1 MRSFF
6 SLRATWRTGAIV
18 AALVAVVVGVAWAHA
33 SLVRSDPPKDARLDR
48 PPTLLRLEFS
58 EAVVPRTSRVELVA
72 PDSQRIGVALRG
84 DTADSKVLLAEVP
97 PLPVAGQYRVEWRL
111 VGSDGHAVTGQYQF
125 TVDSIPLATPVDSTP
140 VAESPAMQEEMHEP
154 SADSRLQQTIRFFS
168 FLSMV
173 VVIGSV
179 AFALF
184 VLPAAARSGGD
195 APPAFGPLV
204 ERGLRSTAVA
214 GAWTLLIV
222 ALVRLTSHGVILS
235 GSLQAL
241 RFGDLTDLVIGSTW
255 GRGWLLQVAATIALL
270 FGLRVVRPIRWSA
283 LAAITGALAISAS
296 FLGHPAAVSDVRGLA
311 MSLDAIHVL
320 AAGGW
325 AGAIIMLAVAAL
337 PPLIAM
343 PASNRV
349 DMARG
354 LLRAFSPLAL
364 SSVAILAVTGAIG
377 GWLQLR
383 DLGLVLGSPYGLAL
397 FRKVVIVL
405 IIVALGAYH
414 WRVVQPS
421 VGSDR
426 SLARL
431 RGSIVL
437 DVAFVLLVLVLTAI
451 LTGTAPPVR

>member
-1 MRSFF
+1 MA
-6 SLRATWRTGAIV
+6 SLLL
-18 AALVAVVVGVAWAHA
+18 AAAFGVALAHA
-33 SLVRSDPPKDARLDR
+33 
-48 PPTLLRLEFS
+48 TLLRSNPPGNAHLSRPPAELELEFS
-58 EAVVPRTSRVELVA
+58 EAVAPRTSRVELVA
-72 PDSQRIGVALRG
+72 PDSQRLELALRS
-84 DTADSKVLLAEVP
+84 DSANAKTLFAKVP
-97 PLPVAGQYRVEWRL
+97 PLAIAGRYRVEWRL
-111 VGSDGHAVTGQYQF
+111 VGPDGHAVMGQYTF
-125 TVDSIPLATPVDSTP
+125 SVDSIPVSPVDSIT
-140 VAESPAMQEEMHEP
+140 VGEAPAAQEEAHEP
-154 SADSRLQQTIRFFS
+154 SADSLLQQAIRFLS

-184 VLPAAARSGGD
+184 VLPAATRAAAGD
-195 APPAFGPLV
+195 APSTFGPLV
-204 ERGLRSTAVA
+204 ERRLRSLAVS
-214 GAWTLLIV
+214 GAWSLLILAV
-222 ALVRLTSHGVILS
+222 VRLTSHGVVLS

-241 RFGDLTDLVIGSTW
+241 RFGDLADLVTGSTW

-270 FGLRVVRPIRWSA
+270 FGLRAARPIRWSA
-283 LAAITGALAISAS
+283 MAYVAGALAISAS
-296 FLGHPAAVSDVRGLA
+296 FLGHPAAVPDVRGLA

-337 PPLIAM
+337 PPLFTM
-343 PASNRV
+343 PAANRV
-349 DMARG
+349 EMARG

-364 SSVAILAVTGAIG
+364 SCAAILAVTGAIG

-383 DLGLVLGSPYGLAL
+383 DLGLILGSDYGLML

-405 IIVALGAYH
+405 IVAALGAYH

-426 SLARL
+426 SLGRL
-431 RGSIVL
+431 RGSIML